1 MKKKNSL
8 PNKLRWRLL
17 LNFLMIILLM
27 AIMNVSTISWTS
39 TNYHKLSDE
48 LAYHLELHRISID
61 FIILEEALGSY
72 ISSGNQAY
80 KDDVATSLSNIR
92 LEMGFLQKESAY
104 RSPLYYHLYDITNMV
119 SSLTGQINR
128 LYSDYS
134 RGVSRIYI
142 RDQMNSIER
151 HVGYIESELAKVNTI
166 YMDNLQQFYGSFSQT
181 MLFVIRLSLAIILFL
196 VLISILI
203 ASRFTNSIS
212 QPIHTLATTMLA
224 FGRGDLDAS
233 IKPIN
238 NNDEISILIDSFNS
252 MGSRIKRL
260 VHSIQEKAK
269 IERQLK
275 LQEIEHQETLR
286 LLRESE
292 LARLQSQINP
302 HFLFNT
308 LNTISAVAQIET
320 APQTNQLIYSL
331 STLLRYNLKNQNEM
345 VMLEQEI
352 VAVRSYMSIQQMRF
366 GDKITYFPH
375 SFHQAFDLLQAN
387 GSEAIQICNPS
398 TYNTKGDIEFS
409 HREVFPDKIEAQL
422 IQAIIHGKGEEAREA
437 TLQFTR
443 WLGDNALSVLSMKY
457 TTMELFIQIRRNKA
471 LRIHP
476 RLQELIQSLIR
487 VLYYFESREEICNWI
502 PTAIAQIVRATD
514 ETLSAEETNIQ
525 KILHYIDLND
535 LGTTVSLENVASF
548 IGLTPQY
555 ISRLFKQHFNI
566 NFIEYVTQRRI
577 NLAADLLKT
586 TDLSVREVSARC
598 GYNDMSYF
606 SKVFS
611 RFIGLTPREYRQQ
624 TRLAKNHPS
633 LAEG

>member
-366 GDKITYFPH
+366 GDKITYLEFIDPDTFGELVP
-375 SFHQAFDLLQAN
+375 SMLLQPLIENSIKHGLEPLARKGKVELHIN
-387 GSEAIQICNPS
+387 ELPEGVIRIIVRDDGRGIEQDVIDYLDSLSMFNTSGSVVASKELKQRRPLGM
-398 TYNTKGDIEFS
+398 YNVMRRLELS
-409 HREVFPDKIEAQL
+409 Y
-422 IQAIIHGKGEEAREA
+422 GETPIVVKRLHPEGTECTI
-437 TLQFTR
+437 TLPLRRDDSSPT
-443 WLGDNALSVLSMKY
+443 LSVDD
-457 TTMELFIQIRRNKA
+457 THA
-471 LRIHP
+471 
-476 RLQELIQSLIR
+476 
-487 VLYYFESREEICNWI
+487 
-502 PTAIAQIVRATD
+502 
-514 ETLSAEETNIQ
+514 
-525 KILHYIDLND
+525 
-535 LGTTVSLENVASF
+535 ASD
-548 IGLTPQY
+548 
-555 ISRLFKQHFNI
+555 R
-566 NFIEYVTQRRI
+566 
-577 NLAADLLKT
+577 
-586 TDLSVREVSARC
+586 
-598 GYNDMSYF
+598 
-606 SKVFS
+606 
-611 RFIGLTPREYRQQ
+611 
-624 TRLAKNHPS
+624 
-633 LAEG
+633 

>member
-1 MKKKNSL
+1 M
-8 PNKLRWRLL
+8 L

-27 AIMNVSTISWTS
+27 AIMNVSSISWTTTYS
-39 TNYHKLSDE
+39 HKLSDE

-61 FIILEEALGSY
+61 LITLEEALGSY
-72 ISSGNQAY
+72 ISSGNQDY
-80 KDDVATSLSNIR
+80 KVEVTTSLNNIR
-92 LEMGFLQKESAY
+92 GEIEFLQKESAY
-104 RSPLYYHLYDITNMV
+104 RSPLYFHLYDITNMV
-119 SSLTGQINR
+119 SSLTSQINK
-128 LYSDYS
+128 LYSDYLM
-134 RGVSRIYI
+134 GVSRIYI
-142 RDQMNSIER
+142 RDQMHSIER
-151 HVGYIESELAKVNTI
+151 HVGYIQNELAKINTI

-196 VLISILI
+196 ALVSIFI

-260 VHSIQEKAK
+260 VQSIQEKAK

-366 GDKITYFPH
+366 GDKITYLEFIDPDTFGELVP
-375 SFHQAFDLLQAN
+375 SMLLQPLIENSIKHGIEPLARKGKVELHINKLPEGVIRIIVRDDGRGIEQDVIDYLESLSMLNAN
-387 GSEAIQICNPS
+387 GSVV
-398 TYNTKGDIEFS
+398 TNTKLKKKRPLGMYNVMRRLELSYGETPITVKRLQPEGTECTIILPLKRDDSSPTLTVGDIHAGS
-409 HREVFPDKIEAQL
+409 DR
-422 IQAIIHGKGEEAREA
+422 
-437 TLQFTR
+437 
-443 WLGDNALSVLSMKY
+443 
-457 TTMELFIQIRRNKA
+457 
-471 LRIHP
+471 
-476 RLQELIQSLIR
+476 
-487 VLYYFESREEICNWI
+487 
-502 PTAIAQIVRATD
+502 
-514 ETLSAEETNIQ
+514 
-525 KILHYIDLND
+525 
-535 LGTTVSLENVASF
+535 
-548 IGLTPQY
+548 
-555 ISRLFKQHFNI
+555 
-566 NFIEYVTQRRI
+566 
-577 NLAADLLKT
+577 
-586 TDLSVREVSARC
+586 
-598 GYNDMSYF
+598 
-606 SKVFS
+606 
-611 RFIGLTPREYRQQ
+611 
-624 TRLAKNHPS
+624 
-633 LAEG
+633 

>member
-1 MKKKNSL
+1 MGNAL
-8 PNKLRWRLL
+8 RILLVDDEPLARYACRKLISEKFPGFTVVGEVATGSEALKAFRTLEPD
-17 LNFLMIILLM
+17 IILMDIELPEINGLEASLLILKESPETQIIVISAYERFGYAQK
-27 AIMNVSTISWTS
+27 AINTGVLGYVVKPI
-39 TNYHKLSDE
+39 
-48 LAYHLELHRISID
+48 
-61 FIILEEALGSY
+61 EEESLRTLLDHARQN
-72 ISSGNQAY
+72 ISSSRRFINSQEEFY
-80 KDDVATSLSNIR
+80 L
-92 LEMGFLQKESAY
+92 Y
-104 RSPLYYHLYDITNMV
+104 R
-119 SSLTGQINR
+119 
-128 LYSDYS
+128 
-134 RGVSRIYI
+134 
-142 RDQMNSIER
+142 
-151 HVGYIESELAKVNTI
+151 
-166 YMDNLQQFYGSFSQT
+166 
-181 MLFVIRLSLAIILFL
+181 SLAIKDMVAAFMHGSYGGLTAEAFAHL
-196 VLISILI
+196 L
-203 ASRFTNSIS
+203 S
-212 QPIHTLATTMLA
+212 QPISEGM
-224 FGRGDLDAS
+224 F
-233 IKPIN
+233 
-238 NNDEISILIDSFNS
+238 
-252 MGSRIKRL
+252 M
-260 VHSIQEKAK
+260 VCSIQNLDEENSLSEAQRFK
-269 IERQLK
+269 IEQAIGRYPNCYAGHWIGAVLPIFVSTFLELIPKRYSTKRDQVFSFV
-275 LQEIEHQETLR
+275 
-286 LLRESE
+286 REFT
-292 LARLQSQINP
+292 R
-302 HFLFNT
+302 
-308 LNTISAVAQIET
+308 
-320 APQTNQLIYSL
+320 
-331 STLLRYNLKNQNEM
+331 
-345 VMLEQEI
+345 
-352 VAVRSYMSIQQMRF
+352 SIQSSTGLTIRICVGLWQT
-366 GDKITYFPH
+366 DPAYFPH

-398 TYNTKGDIEFS
+398 TYNTKGDIELS

-586 TDLSVREVSARC
+586 TDLSVREVSVRC